1 MKLRVKDKHNREY
14 RVYHGPLDNSPCYGM
29 HLSAWAEMIEKG
41 WALPIQGW
49 QASSKAVAISD
60 PESGKCV
67 GYICYQ
73 DGDSETVWLTL
84 TYVIPSY
91 RGRGLHRA
99 MYYVFEQIQIERGK
113 NSISSLV
120 HVNNE
125 YAIKNI
131 KETGRELICYKAYKE
146 LPRE

>member
-60 PESGKCV
+60 PESGHSSIAYPYAV
-67 GYICYQ
+67 N
-73 DGDSETVWLTL
+73 LTS
-84 TYVIPSY
+84 P
-91 RGRGLHRA
+91 
-99 MYYVFEQIQIERGK
+99 
-113 NSISSLV
+113 
-120 HVNNE
+120 
-125 YAIKNI
+125 
-131 KETGRELICYKAYKE
+131 
-146 LPRE
+146 